1 MDVVIATAGNGSL
14 SAKDIANFNAQYTKL
29 SVKTTID
36 FHDRFL
42 ILDNSEVYHIRAS
55 IKDVGKKSFGITKI
69 EETDLIQSLVNKA
82 RSECGKF
89 YKGQQRN
96 NTKSGT
102 S

>member
-29 SVKTTID
+29 SVSTTID

-55 IKDVGKKSFGITKI
+55 IKDVDKKSF
-69 EETDLIQSLVNKA
+69 
-82 RSECGKF
+82 
-89 YKGQQRN
+89 
-96 NTKSGT
+96 
-102 S
+102 